1 MRLRVAGNGGSLRVG
16 DLVTVR
22 TMSPTDQFC
31 ILAFKEVGKNEIVAV
46 LKALF
51 ADTYIIEKPISELN
65 SLLVR
70 GRL

>member
-1 MRLRVAGNGGSLRVG
+1 MKLKVVAGDNFHVG
-16 DLVTVR
+16 DLVTVK
-22 TMSPTDQFC
+22 TMSPADQFC
-31 ILAFKEVGKNEIVAV
+31 ILAFKEVEQKEVVAV

-51 ADTYIIEKPISELN
+51 ADTYIIEKPVSELN

>member
-1 MRLRVAGNGGSLRVG
+1 MKFKAIMGSPLRVG
-16 DLVTVR
+16 DLVTVK
-22 TMSPTDQFC
+22 TMSPADQFC
-31 ILAFKEVGKNEIVAV
+31 ILSFREVEKSEVVAV

-51 ADTYIIEKPISELN
+51 SDTYIIEKPVSELN

>member
-1 MRLRVAGNGGSLRVG
+1 MKLRVAGSGGILRVG

-22 TMSPTDQFC
+22 TMSPADQFC
-31 ILAFKEVGKNEIVAV
+31 ILAFKEVEKNEVVAV

-51 ADTYIIEKPISELN
+51 ADTYIIEKPVSELN
-65 SLLVR
+65 SLLIR

>member
-1 MRLRVAGNGGSLRVG
+1 MKLRVAGSDGTFRIG
-16 DLVTVR
+16 DLVTVK
-22 TMSPTDQFC
+22 TMSPADQFC
-31 ILAFKEVGKNEIVAV
+31 ILAFKEAGKSEVIAV

>member
-1 MRLRVAGNGGSLRVG
+1 MRLKLVSRDNFRVG
-16 DLVTVR
+16 DLVTVK
-22 TMSPTDQFC
+22 TMSPNDQFC
-31 ILAFKEVGKNEIVAV
+31 ILSFKKVEENETVAV

-51 ADTYIIEKPISELN
+51 ADTYIIEKPVSELN